1 MGQLRFEVKIW
12 VKLPAPYF
20 CPFFI
25 LGFFSYVDNKN
36 ISAVGGSFTIGLHGL
51 HGLIHEHFF
60 TFNTYYMIASA
71 CLYIL
76 VIIQL
81 SIGMYFDFF
90 LSDF

>member
-1 MGQLRFEVKIW
+1 MTYMGVVIGGVKGFSLKSSFEELLIKSRFEVP
-12 VKLPAPYF
+12 V
-20 CPFFI
+20 FFRN
-25 LGFFSYVDNKN
+25 VDNLN

-81 SIGMYFDFF
+81 SIGM
-90 LSDF
+90 